1 MEYKKVYLDNSA
13 TTSVDPEVIKEM
25 QPYFTDAYGNASSF
39 HYFGRESKEA
49 LDNARAKT
57 AKLLNAVPE
66 EIFFTGCGT
75 ESDNIAIFGALN
87 AYGKKGHIITSKIEH
102 HAVLYS
108 CKHLEENGYE
118 VTYLDVDKDGVVS
131 VEDFKKAV
139 KDNTLLVSIMHANN
153 EVGAIQ
159 PIEQISEALKKINS
173 SRKDKIYFHTDS
185 VQTAGK
191 LRLDVQKL
199 GVDLLAMSAH
209 KFNGP
214 KGVGALYVKKGTA
227 ISSITFGGHHENG
240 LRPGTENI
248 PCIVGFAKALEISN
262 DKIEENDKHIF
273 ALREKLKKG
282 ILDTISDVI
291 INGSGSKAVSN
302 ILNVSFKY
310 IEGEALL
317 LMLDMYGVAV
327 STGSACASGTSE
339 PSHVLSAMHVDPA
352 ATQGAVR
359 FSFGHYN
366 TQEDVEYVLYVLQ
379 KVVNDLRSMSPVWNK
394 KSLGIDS
401 IRGGGEN
408 VH

>member
-13 TTSVDPEVIKEM
+13 TTPVDCEVIKEM
-25 QPYFTDAYGNASSF
+25 QPYFADVYGNASSF
-39 HYFGRESKEA
+39 HYFGRESKVV

-57 AKLLNAVPE
+57 AKLLNASPE

-75 ESDNIAIFGALN
+75 ESDNIAIFGPLN
-87 AYGKKGHIITSKIEH
+87 AYAKKGHIITSKIEH
-102 HAVLYS
+102 HAVLYT
-108 CKHLEENGYE
+108 CKHLEKNGYE
-118 VTYLDVDKDGVVS
+118 VTYLDVDKDGVILI
-131 VEDFKKAV
+131 EDFKKAV

-159 PIEQISEALKKINS
+159 PIEQIAQALKKINS
-173 SRKDKIYFHTDS
+173 LRKDKIYFHTDS

-199 GVDLLAMSAH
+199 GVDLLSMSAH

-214 KGVGALYVKKGTA
+214 KGVGVLYVKKGTA
-227 ISSITFGGHHENG
+227 VSSITFGGHHESG

-248 PCIVGFAKALEISN
+248 PYIVGFAKALEISN

-273 ALREKLKKG
+273 TLREKLKKG
-282 ILDTISDVI
+282 ILDAISDVI
-291 INGSGSKAVSN
+291 VNGSDSRAVSN
-302 ILNVSFKY
+302 ILNVSFNY

-317 LMLDMYGVAV
+317 LMLDMHGIAV

-339 PSHVLSAMHVDPA
+339 PSHVLSAMCVDPA
-352 ATQGAVR
+352 VAQGAVR

-366 TQEDVEYVLYVLQ
+366 TQEDVDYTLHILP
-379 KVVNDLRSMSPVWNK
+379 KVVSNLRSMSPVWNK
-394 KSLGIDS
+394 KA
-401 IRGGGEN
+401 
-408 VH
+408 